1 MKLACDDYRTGKL
14 KNEISEKSLA
24 TESGKA
30 TLAQNATIKA
40 QMEQLAKATAEAKAA
55 TAALLAA

>member
-40 QMEQLAKATAEAKAA
+40 QME
-55 TAALLAA
+55 

>member
-14 KNEISEKSLA
+14 KNEITEQSLA